1 MNREVARAITDA
13 VDNAFDRQLE
23 FTGDL
28 IRYPSVRGSEAAIQD
43 RMEQEFADR
52 GLEIDR
58 WRIDEEAIED
68 HAGFGPMTVSY
79 DEDFNVVGSYRPTVV
94 RGRSLILQGHVDVVP
109 TGPLE
114 NWTTPP
120 FEPRIEDG
128 WLYGRGAGDMKAG
141 LAANLFAFDAI
152 TAAGFAPA
160 APLQL
165 QSVVEEESTG
175 NGALSALL
183 RGYTGDAVLIPE
195 PEENALVRTNVG
207 VIWFSV
213 RVEGKPSHVREMS
226 QGFNAFDATNDVIAD
241 LRALEAEWNAQKDQH
256 PGFEDVEHPINFNV
270 GEISGGDW
278 PSSVPSWCE
287 ISVRAAIYP
296 GIDPEQA
303 WEEIREHVRHAS
315 IARFGQDGRQPRLE
329 RTGFFAAGYRLEEGG
344 EAEAVLGSAH
354 HDVFGQPLQSFTT
367 PGYLDGRVY
376 TNYGAMPTLTYGPKS
391 LDIHAFDERV
401 HIDSVRKITKTIA
414 LFIAEWCGLES
425 LSQTRRGG

>member
-1 MNREVARAITDA
+1 MNREVAQAITDA

-23 FTGDL
+23 FTGAL
-28 IRYPSVRGSEAAIQD
+28 IRCPSVRGSEAAIQV

-58 WRIDEEAIED
+58 WRIDEEDIED
-68 HAGFGPMTVSY
+68 HVGFGPMTVPY
-79 DEDFNVVGSYRPTVV
+79 TEDFNIVGSYRPAVSQ
-94 RGRSLILQGHVDVVP
+94 GRSLILQGHVDVVP

-120 FEPRIEDG
+120 FEPRVEDG

-152 TAAGFAPA
+152 TAAGFSPA
-160 APLQL
+160 ALIHF
-165 QSVVEEESTG
+165 QSVVGEESTG

-207 VIWFSV
+207 VIWFTV

-226 QGFNAFDATNDVIAD
+226 QGFNAFDATNEVIAD
-241 LRALEAEWNAQKDQH
+241 LRTLEADWNAQKDRY
-256 PGFEDVEHPINFNV
+256 PGFEDVDHPINFNV

-303 WEEIREHVRHAS
+303 WEEIQEHVRHAS
-315 IARFGQDGRQPRLE
+315 IARRGQDSRLPRLE

-344 EAEAVLGSAH
+344 EAEAVLGSVH
-354 HDVFGQPLQSFTT
+354 RDVFGQPLQSFTT

-376 TNYGAMPTLTYGPKS
+376 TNYGSMPTLTYGPRS

-401 HIDSVRKITKTIA
+401 HIESVRNITKTIA
-414 LFIAEWCGLES
+414 LFIAEWCGLEP
-425 LSQTRRGG
+425 LK

>member
-1 MNREVARAITDA
+1 MNREVAQAITDA

-28 IRYPSVRGSEAAIQD
+28 IRCPSVRGSEAAIQD

-52 GLEIDR
+52 GLETDR
-58 WRIDEEAIED
+58 WRIDEEDIED
-68 HAGFGPMTVSY
+68 HVGFGPMTVPY
-79 DEDFNVVGSYRPTVV
+79 DEDFNIVGSYRPAVSQ
-94 RGRSLILQGHVDVVP
+94 GRSLILQGHVDVVP

-120 FEPRIEDG
+120 FEPRVEDG

-152 TAAGFAPA
+152 TAAGFSPA
-160 APLQL
+160 APIHL

-207 VIWFSV
+207 VIWFTV

-226 QGFNAFDATNDVIAD
+226 KGFNAFDATNDVIAD
-241 LRALEAEWNAQKDQH
+241 LRTLEADWNGQKDRY
-256 PGFEDVEHPINFNV
+256 PGFEDVDHPINFNV

-278 PSSVPSWCE
+278 PSSVPSWC
-287 ISVRAAIYP
+287 VRSPSAPQSIRGSTRNRRGKRSRSTSGTRASP
-296 GIDPEQA
+296 GAVRTVACHA
-303 WEEIREHVRHAS
+303 WSEPAS
-315 IARFGQDGRQPRLE
+315 SPQD
-329 RTGFFAAGYRLEEGG
+329 
-344 EAEAVLGSAH
+344 
-354 HDVFGQPLQSFTT
+354 
-367 PGYLDGRVY
+367 
-376 TNYGAMPTLTYGPKS
+376 
-391 LDIHAFDERV
+391 
-401 HIDSVRKITKTIA
+401 IDSTK
-414 LFIAEWCGLES
+414 AEKLRPSSARPTGMCSASPCGRS
-425 LSQTRRGG
+425 PRRATSTAGCTRTMDRCRL

>member
-1 MNREVARAITDA
+1 MNREVAQAITDA

-28 IRYPSVRGSEAAIQD
+28 IRCPSVRGSEAAIQD

-52 GLEIDR
+52 GLETDR
-58 WRIDEEAIED
+58 WRIDEEDIED
-68 HAGFGPMTVSY
+68 HVGFGPMTVPY
-79 DEDFNVVGSYRPTVV
+79 DEDFNIVGSYRPAVSQ
-94 RGRSLILQGHVDVVP
+94 GRSLILQGHVDVVP

-120 FEPRIEDG
+120 FEPRVEDG

-152 TAAGFAPA
+152 TAAGFSPA
-160 APLQL
+160 APIHL

-207 VIWFSV
+207 VIWFTV

-226 QGFNAFDATNDVIAD
+226 KGFNAFDATNDVIAD
-241 LRALEAEWNAQKDQH
+241 LRTLEADWNGQKDRY
-256 PGFEDVEHPINFNV
+256 PGFEDVDHPINFNV

-296 GIDPEQA
+296 GVDPEQA
-303 WEEIREHVRHAS
+303 WEEIQEHVRHAS
-315 IARFGQDGRQPRLE
+315 TARRGQDSRLPRLE

-354 HDVFGQPLQSFTT
+354 RDVFGQPLRSFST

-376 TNYGAMPTLTYGPKS
+376 TNYGSMPTLTYGPRS

-401 HIDSVRKITKTIA
+401 HIESVRNITKTIA
-414 LFIAEWCGLES
+414 LFIAEWCGLEP
-425 LSQTRRGG
+425 LK